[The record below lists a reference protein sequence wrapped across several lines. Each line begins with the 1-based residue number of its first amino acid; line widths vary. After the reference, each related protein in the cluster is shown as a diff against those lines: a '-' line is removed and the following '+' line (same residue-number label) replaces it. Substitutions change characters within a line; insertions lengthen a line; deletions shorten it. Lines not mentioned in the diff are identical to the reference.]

1 MADLTTDNQFL
12 EQDPEVLGLQRQ
24 RQLANLLTGQA
35 FNQPQ
40 GQVISGHYVAPSALQ
55 QALPMI
61 NAAIGGLTNANL
73 DTKQQELA
81 AALRGKQMEVANQ
94 YATAKTPQERL
105 AAAMSPYAPKI
116 IQGAAAEM
124 FKPQKLGEGETI
136 QQMNFG
142 SGQFEPMAQGGQKI
156 ATEVRQAMQTLGI
169 NKPLDQLTP
178 QELNAI
184 RSEIYQVKRASAP
197 SVSVSMDKGLAAQ
210 VGPMMKESKEK
221 TIGAVKEIDA
231 ANQVIGAIDSNKMFT
246 GPLANQRL
254 SVAQLGTTLG
264 VGGKDVTEKVNNT
277 RSAIQGL
284 AEITLQGRQEMRGQ
298 GAITESEGKLAERA
312 KSGDISLTPGELK
325 QLASAAKRAGEYTYN
340 QHQTQL
346 QAMSQSPET
355 RQLMPYYNVPLMPQ
369 RQAPQAPAQP
379 NPNEQLNIPAAG
391 GWTVKSVK

>member
-1 MADLTTDNQFL
+1 MADLTTPNLTEQQIL
-12 EQDPEVLGLQRQ
+12 GQDPEVQGLQRQ

-40 GQVISGHYVAPSALQ
+40 GQMISGHYVRPSALQ

-61 NAAIGGLTNANL
+61 NAGIGALTNANL
-73 DTKQQELA
+73 DTKQTELA
-81 AALRGKQMEVANQ
+81 AALRGQKAEALNKFQTLMAN
-94 YATAKTPQERL
+94 P
-105 AAAMSPYAPKI
+105 
-116 IQGAAAEM
+116 
-124 FKPQKLGEGETI
+124 ETR
-136 QQMNFG
+136 
-142 SGQFEPMAQGGQKI
+142 S
-156 ATEVRQAMQTLGI
+156 QAMQFAAGNQYLQPLVTDLMKPQNLAEGARLVMPNLGGGAPI
-169 NKPLDQLTP
+169 DLAVGGEKKTEAMRGY
-178 QELNAI
+178 ELAK
-184 RSEIYQVKRASAP
+184 SQGFPGSFVEYETALKRAGAP

-254 SVAQLGTTLG
+254 SVAQLGSTLG

-277 RSAIQGL
+277 RAAIQGL

-325 QLASAAKRAGEYTYN
+325 QLANAAKRAGEYTYT
-340 QHQTQL
+340 QHQAQL
-346 QAMSQSPET
+346 QAMSQNPET
-355 RQLMPYYNVPLMPQ
+355 KQLIPYYNVPMMPQ
-369 RQAPQAPAQP
+369 RQAPQTPVQP
-379 NPNEQLNIPAAG
+379 NANQQLNIPATN
-391 GWTVKSVK
+391 GWKVTKVE